1 MITSY
6 DYLNIAF
13 YFAFI
18 VGVGVYFSRKSKNTS
33 DYFRG
38 GGVMPW
44 WVTGASSWMAGFTAW
59 TFVGAAGKI
68 YETGTY
74 VVVLYYQSLIAIF
87 VLFAFTSYRFRRLR
101 VVTPMEALRL
111 RFGPGAQQFYTWVR
125 LPVQLLFAGFVL
137 NAVSVFMAAV
147 FGLDMTTL
155 LVGLGVLVTL
165 MSLLGGAKG
174 VAASDFVQ
182 MFLIVLVAI
191 ITGLLALA
199 HPGIGGAAGL
209 IERVPA
215 AHFEWGRIARP
226 EFIFFWWFALSL
238 NTVFSFNSLSDDKA
252 AKYMMAESDRAAR
265 RMLLIPALGTL
276 IGPLFWIVPPMAA
289 AVLHPDLGS
298 EYAQLPFPHEAA
310 FLATARDV
318 LPHGMLGLLICCIFA
333 ASLTDMG
340 AVLNWGAGLLLRN
353 FYLPV
358 INPQC
363 SEKKLMRLSRLAAL
377 GLGGVLIVFALVI
390 SRYRSLG
397 LFDLLNQVGTS
408 LLMPLAIPAFLG
420 LFYKRTPPWSAWTTA
435 VLGLLIS
442 LAVSPKPVAMIV
454 EWFTGTR
461 PDLVFIT
468 PAMLSWLPGF
478 GGPYSGEEQTQFGI
492 IATVALVGGAC
503 VAWFFFT
510 TLFYEKCTPEFK
522 SSVEE
527 FFARARTPL
536 LENPQTATVENR
548 QYPVAIGQLCMIYGA
563 FIMLLVFIPNS
574 LTGRLC
580 YAGCGGA
587 MLGLGFLIARIY
599 RAKTP
604 PPALDAA
611 AAAVE
616 APAVFKS

>member
-1 MITSY
+1 MIDGY

-13 YFAFI
+13 YFAFVI
-18 VGVGVYFSRKSKNTS
+18 GVGVYFSRKSKDTS

-74 VVVLYYQSLIAIF
+74 VVVLYYQSVIAFI

-137 NAVSVFMAAV
+137 NAVSVFMSAV

-155 LVGLGVLVTL
+155 LVALGILVTF

-182 MFLIVLVAI
+182 MFLIVLVAAT
-191 ITGLLALA
+191 TGLLALA
-199 HPGIGGAAGL
+199 HPGVGGVTGL
-209 IERVPA
+209 IDRVPA

-252 AKYMMAESDRAAR
+252 AKYMMAQSDRHAR
-265 RMLLIPALGTL
+265 RMLLIPVLGTL

-289 AVLHPDLGS
+289 AVLHPDLGA
-298 EYAQLPFPHEAA
+298 EYTNLQFPHEAA
-310 FLATARDV
+310 FLAIARDV

-340 AVLNWGAGLLLRN
+340 ATLNWGAGLLLRN

-363 SEKKLMRLSRLAAL
+363 PEKKLMFLSRLAAL
-377 GLGGVLIVFALVI
+377 GLGAALIGFALVI

-397 LFDLLNQVGTS
+397 LFDLLNQIGTS

-420 LFYKRTPPWSAWTTA
+420 LFYKRTPSWSAWTTA
-435 VLGLLIS
+435 VLGLGIS
-442 LAVSPKPVAMIV
+442 LAISPKPVAMVV
-454 EWFTGTR
+454 EWFTGTK
-461 PDLVFIT
+461 PDLAFIT
-468 PAMLSWLPGF
+468 PAMLSWIPGL

-492 IATVALVGGAC
+492 IATVAFVGGAC
-503 VAWFFFT
+503 AAWFFFT
-510 TLFYEKCTPEFK
+510 SLFYEKSSPEYK
-522 SSVEE
+522 ASVEE

-536 LENPQTATVENR
+536 PDDPAASLVENR
-548 QYPVAIGQLCMIYGA
+548 RYPVAIGRMCMIYGA
-563 FIMLLVFIPNS
+563 FIALLVLIPNS
-574 LTGRLC
+574 ATGRLC
-580 YAGCGGA
+580 YLGCGGVI
-587 MLGLGFLIARIY
+587 LGLGILIT
-599 RAKTP
+599 RAYGKKGP
-604 PPALDAA
+604 GPAAGLAA
-611 AAAVE
+611 A
-616 APAVFKS
+616 PAEREP

>member
-1 MITSY
+1 MISFY

-13 YFAFI
+13 YFAF
-18 VGVGVYFSRKSKNTS
+18 VVCVGVYFSRKSKNTS

-38 GGVMPW
+38 GGTMPW

-68 YETGTY
+68 YETGPY
-74 VVVLYYQSLIAIF
+74 VVVLYYQNAIAYI

-101 VVTPMEALRL
+101 VITPMEALRL

-125 LPVQLLFAGFVL
+125 LPVQLIFAGFVL
-137 NAVSVFMAAV
+137 NAVSVFMSAV
-147 FGLDMTTL
+147 FGLDMTML
-155 LVGLGVLVTL
+155 LVVLGIVVTA

-182 MFLIVLVAI
+182 MFLIVLVAAATGVLALMHPSVGG
-191 ITGLLALA
+191 ITGL
-199 HPGIGGAAGL
+199 ID
-209 IERVPA
+209 RVPA

-226 EFIFFWWFALSL
+226 EFIFFWWLALSV
-238 NTVFSFNSLSDDKA
+238 NTVCSFNSLSDDKA
-252 AKYMMAESDRAAR
+252 AKYMMAQSDRHAR
-265 RMLLIPALGTL
+265 RMLLIPMLGTL

-289 AVLHPDLGS
+289 AILHPSLGS
-298 EYAQLPFPHEAA
+298 EYTNLQFPNEAS
-310 FLATARDV
+310 FLAIARDV

-340 AVLNWGAGLLLRN
+340 ATINWGSGLLLRN

-363 SEKKLMRLSRLAAL
+363 SEKKLMVLSRLGAM
-377 GLGGVLIVFALVI
+377 GLGGALIGFALVI

-408 LLMPLAIPAFLG
+408 LLLPLAIPAFLG
-420 LFYKRTPPWSAWTTA
+420 LYYKRTPGWSAWTTA
-435 VLGLLIS
+435 MVGLVMS
-442 LAVSPKPVAMIV
+442 LAVSPKPLVMIA
-454 EWFTGTR
+454 EWITGSR
-461 PDLVFIT
+461 PDLVFIKPT
-468 PAMLSWLPGF
+468 MLSWVPGL
-478 GGPYSGEEQTQFGI
+478 GAPYSGEEQTQFGI

-510 TLFYEKCTPEFK
+510 SLFYEKSTTAYK
-522 SSVEE
+522 ASVEE

-536 LENPQTATVENR
+536 GEASNVSSAENKK
-548 QYPVAIGQLCMIYGA
+548 YPIAIARMCMIYGA
-563 FIMLLVFIPNS
+563 FIMFFVFIPNS

-580 YAGCGGA
+580 YLACGA
-587 MLGLGFLIARIY
+587 MMCGLGALIARCY
-599 RAKTP
+599 RPTP
-604 PPALDAA
+604 ATTDVGRGD
-611 AAAVE
+611 VE
-616 APAVFKS
+616 VTVASNDG

>member
-1 MITSY
+1 MLTGY

-18 VGVGVYFSRKSKNTS
+18 VGVGIYFSRRNRDTS

-74 VVVLYYQSLIAIF
+74 VVVLYYQSVLAF
-87 VLFAFTSYRFRRLR
+87 VVLYAFTSYRFRRLR

-125 LPVQLLFAGFVL
+125 LPVQLIFAGFVL
-137 NAVSVFMAAV
+137 NAVSVFMSAV
-147 FGLDMTTL
+147 FGLDMTVL
-155 LVGLGVLVTL
+155 LVALGVLVTL

-182 MFLIVLVAI
+182 MFLIVLVAAT
-191 ITGLLALA
+191 TGLLALA
-199 HPGIGGAAGL
+199 HPGIGGVASL
-209 IERVPA
+209 VERVPA

-238 NTVFSFNSLSDDKA
+238 NTVFSFNSLSDDKS
-252 AKYMMAESDRAAR
+252 AKYMMAQSDAHAR
-265 RMLLIPALGTL
+265 RMLLIPVLGTL
-276 IGPLFWIVPPMAA
+276 VGPLFWIVPPMAA
-289 AVLHPDLGS
+289 AVLHPDLGA
-298 EYAQLPFPHEAA
+298 EYANLRFPHEAA

-340 AVLNWGAGLLLRN
+340 ATLNWGSGLLLRN

-358 INPQC
+358 INPRC
-363 SEKKLMRLSRLAAL
+363 PEKKLMRLSRLAAL
-377 GLGGVLIVFALVI
+377 GLGAVLIGFALVI

-397 LFDLLNQVGTS
+397 LFDLLNQIGTS

-420 LFYKRTPPWSAWTTA
+420 LYYKRTPSWSAWTTA
-435 VLGLLIS
+435 VLGLAIS
-442 LAVSPKPVAMIV
+442 LLVSPRPLAVIAGWI
-454 EWFTGTR
+454 TGTA
-461 PDLVFIT
+461 PDLVFVT
-468 PAMLSWLPGF
+468 PAMLAWIPGL

-503 VAWFFFT
+503 TAWFFFT
-510 TLFYEKCTPEFK
+510 TLFYERSSPEYK
-522 SSVEE
+522 ASVEE

-536 LENPQTATVENR
+536 PDDSAGTLVENR
-548 QYPVAIGQLCMIYGA
+548 RYPVAIGRMCMIYGA
-563 FIMLLVFIPNS
+563 FIALFVLIPNS
-574 LTGRLC
+574 PAGRLC
-580 YAGCGGA
+580 YLGCGGVI
-587 MLGLGFLIARIY
+587 LGLGIFIARCY
-599 RAKTP
+599 GGGE
-604 PPALDAA
+604 PASGRL
-611 AAAVE
+611 
-616 APAVFKS
+616 APAVPAPADPAP

>member
-1 MITSY
+1 VITRY

-18 VGVGVYFSRKSKNTS
+18 VGVGIYFSRKSKDTS

-155 LVGLGVLVTL
+155 LVGLGILVTL

-182 MFLIVLVAI
+182 MFLIVLVAVT
-191 ITGLLALA
+191 TGLLALA
-199 HPGIGGAAGL
+199 HPDIGGAAGL
-209 IERVPA
+209 VERVPA

-252 AKYMMAESDRAAR
+252 AKYMMADSDRAAR

-298 EYAQLPFPHEAA
+298 EYTKLAFPHEAA

-340 AVLNWGAGLLLRN
+340 AVLNWGSGLLLRN

-363 SEKKLMRLSRLAAL
+363 SEKKLMLLSRLAAL
-377 GLGGVLIVFALVI
+377 GLGAVLIAFALVI

-435 VLGLLIS
+435 ILGLLIS
-442 LAVSPKPVAMIV
+442 LAVSPKPVAMVV
-454 EWFTGTR
+454 EWFTGAR
-461 PDLVFIT
+461 PELAFIT
-468 PAMLSWLPGF
+468 PAMLSWIPGLA
-478 GGPYSGEEQTQFGI
+478 GPYSGEEQTQFGI

-510 TLFYEKCTPEFK
+510 SLFYEKCTPEYK
-522 SSVEE
+522 ASVEE

-536 LENPQTATVENR
+536 LENPQAATNENR
-548 QYPVAIGQLCMIYGA
+548 KYPAAIGRLCVIYGA
-563 FIMLLVFIPNS
+563 FITLLVLIPNS
-574 LTGRLC
+574 MTGRLC
-580 YAGCGGA
+580 YLGCGGA
-587 MLGLGFLIARIY
+587 MLGLGMIIARCY
-599 RAKTP
+599 RKKTS
-604 PPALDAA
+604 ATADAGLDRS
-611 AAAVE
+611 
-616 APAVFKS
+616 PSG